1 MYREIIKARLSE
13 QARKIRRELGL
24 SQERM
29 SEELRIT
36 TRAYGDLERGKYCFS
51 AFALLFLLRLSGQGG
66 MLGNCAFSLR
76 RSCGGEWSGSLSEGA
91 KGDSR

>member
-1 MYREIIKARLSE
+1 MYREIMKARLSE

-51 AFALLFLLRLSGQGG
+51 AFALLFLLRLSGKEE
-66 MLGNCAFSLR
+66 CW
-76 RSCGGEWSGSLSEGA
+76 EIVLSVCEEVAEADGA
-91 KGDSR
+91 AVFQKA